1 MIRLVICS
9 SLMLLGLG
17 GARAQT
23 PPAQL
28 SEAAKSVI
36 GSWEI
41 SNAERDKRCPVI
53 FNSDAAAGGMKLEL
67 DPACMTAFP
76 PFKDVV
82 AWGMGVR
89 DALRLLDAKG
99 ATILELSEVES
110 GIWEGERRG
119 EGLFFM
125 QSQAA
130 ATVPIRTAK
139 EMFGDWQFLREADM
153 PLCKFTLSNAG
164 DGPDKYKI
172 VVKPGCVAEIANFG
186 LTTWQLDRD
195 QLVITGRGGAWRF
208 VESDLT
214 LWERIP
220 PSTNPLLM
228 MK

>member
-1 MIRLVICS
+1 MIRLVICT
-9 SLMLLGLG
+9 SLMLLGIG

-53 FNSDAAAGGMKLEL
+53 FSSDAAAGGMKLEL

-119 EGLFFM
+119 EGLFF
-125 QSQAA
+125 
-130 ATVPIRTAK
+130 
-139 EMFGDWQFLREADM
+139 
-153 PLCKFTLSNAG
+153 
-164 DGPDKYKI
+164 
-172 VVKPGCVAEIANFG
+172 
-186 LTTWQLDRD
+186 
-195 QLVITGRGGAWRF
+195 
-208 VESDLT
+208 
-214 LWERIP
+214 
-220 PSTNPLLM
+220 
-228 MK
+228 

>member
-1 MIRLVICS
+1 MNRFVISACLTLA
-9 SLMLLGLG
+9 SLGE
-17 GARAQT
+17 ADAQT
-23 PPAQL
+23 PPAL

-41 SNAERDKRCPVI
+41 SNAERDKRCPAI
-53 FNSDAAAGGMKLEL
+53 FSSDPVAGGMKLEL
-67 DPACMTAFP
+67 DPACLTAFP

-82 AWGMGVR
+82 GWGMGPK
-89 DALRLLDAKG
+89 DALRLFDAKG
-99 ATILELSEVES
+99 AAILELSEVES
-110 GIWEGERRG
+110 GIWEGERKG

-130 ATVPIRTAK
+130 ASVPIRTAK
-139 EMFGDWQFLREADM
+139 EMFGDWQFLREADL
-153 PLCKFTLSNAG
+153 PLCKLTLSNTA
-164 DGPDKYKI
+164 DGPDKYKV
-172 VVKPGCVAEIANFG
+172 VVKPGCVPEIANFG
-186 LTTWQLDRD
+186 LTSWQLDRD
-195 QLVITGRGGAWRF
+195 QLVFTGRAGAWRF